1 MKQRKAKA
9 VAVSSVAVIGEVLS
23 ESPLNLETVI
33 VSSVT
38 IGDEEKIRILKDAL
52 KEGAETRRGCLKQQV
67 TDLEPGL
74 FTHDTMNPRE
84 EGISKDHDETV
95 KKIK

>member
-1 MKQRKAKA
+1 VKQRKAKA

-38 IGDEEKIRILKDAL
+38 IGDEETI
-52 KEGAETRRGCLKQQV
+52 
-67 TDLEPGL
+67 
-74 FTHDTMNPRE
+74 
-84 EGISKDHDETV
+84 
-95 KKIK
+95 